1 MKRILCSLLIVVMLL
16 SLLAGCQKKEQ
27 SITLDSSF
35 VIVCAEETGVVNQA
49 AKSLQLSLAQKCGLE
64 LELVKEAPAGK
75 KTITVAVDAS
85 LAEGAYRTRIVDG
98 NLAIEAQSEQVMVF
112 AMRDIRLNW
121 LGQSTE
127 PAIKGEL
134 LNKLSGTVDL
144 ANAPFL
150 VLTQNIRY
158 ADDEGGN
165 TVAQRAPRYNKLVT
179 EYQPDLIFMQED
191 NKLWSNICDIYLKDN
206 YGFFGMFSSGPDAE
220 SIKGNRQAIFY
231 RADRYEQLDSGYF
244 WLSDTP
250 DEAYSKLEGSKSIR
264 HCTWALLK
272 DNFTGKELLAIN
284 THLDNSTIE
293 IRNFQLQVLLDRLG
307 DKMEQYPTVFCG
319 DFNAVPDEP
328 AYATMTGR
336 MSDPHVSATTK
347 LSTIEITCDKYGT
360 WETPKRIDYMFYN
373 DQLVANKY
381 RVMTDTYQDNTGCY
395 ISDHYGVTTEY
406 SFAK

>member
-1 MKRILCSLLIVVMLL
+1 MKHMLCT
-16 SLLAGCQKKEQ
+16 LLAVSMLCGVLAACQKEEE
-27 SITLDSSF
+27 SLTLDSSF
-35 VIVCAEETGVVNQA
+35 VIVCAEETGPVDQA
-49 AKSLQLSLAQKCGLE
+49 AKSLQIALAQKCGLE

-75 KTITVAVDAS
+75 KTITVAVDGS

-98 NLAIEAQSEQVMVF
+98 NLAIEAQSGQVMVF

-121 LGQSTE
+121 LGEGAE
-127 PAIKGEL
+127 PVLRAAQLE
-134 LNKLSGTVDL
+134 KLSGTVDL
-144 ANAPFL
+144 KNAPFF

-158 ADDEGGN
+158 TDDEGGN
-165 TVAQRAPRYNKLVT
+165 KVIERAPRYNKLVT

-191 NKLWSNICDIYLKDN
+191 NNFWGTVCDKFFLEN
-206 YGFFGMFSSGPDAE
+206 YGVFGMFSSGPE
-220 SIKGNRQAIFY
+220 TTKGNRQAIFY
-231 RADRYEQLDSGYF
+231 RADRYEEVETGYL

-250 DEAYSKLEGSKSIR
+250 DEPYSKLEESKSCR
-264 HCTWALLK
+264 HCTWVLLK

-284 THLDNSTIE
+284 VHLDNSTPE
-293 IRNFQLQVLLDRLG
+293 VRSKQLQILLDRLG

-328 AYATMTGR
+328 VYATMTGL
-336 MSDPHVSATTK
+336 MSDPHVSATAK
-347 LSTIEITCDKYGT
+347 LSSIEITCDKYGT

-373 DQLVANKY
+373 DQIVANKY
-381 RVMTDTYQDNTGCY
+381 RVMTDQYKDKTGSY

>member
-1 MKRILCSLLIVVMLL
+1 MKRVLSTLLAAMMLL
-16 SLLAGCQKKEQ
+16 GILAGCQKEMKDLA
-27 SITLDSSF
+27 LDSGF
-35 VIVCAEETGVVNQA
+35 VIVCTEESGPVYQA
-49 AKSLQLSLAQKCGLE
+49 ALSLQLALAQKCSLE

-75 KTITVAVDAS
+75 KTITVAVDEA
-85 LAEGAYRTRIVDG
+85 LAEGAYRTRIADG
-98 NLAIEAQSEQVMVF
+98 NLAIEAQSAQVMVF

-121 LGQSTE
+121 LGEGCE
-127 PAIKGEL
+127 P
-134 LNKLSGTVDL
+134 KLTSDKLASLCGTVEL
-144 ANAPFL
+144 TNAPFL

-165 TVAQRAPRYNKLVT
+165 MVVQRGPRFQKLVR
-179 EYQPDLIFMQED
+179 EYQPDIITLQED
-191 NKLWSNICDIYLKDN
+191 NRIWSVITDKMLGEN
-206 YGFFGMFSSGPDAE
+206 YGVSGTFSSGPDTT
-220 SIKGNRQAIFY
+220 KGNRQSIYY
-231 RADRYEQLDSGYF
+231 RLDRYELVEEGAL

-250 DEAYSKLEGSKSIR
+250 DEPYSKLEASKSCR
-264 HCTWALLK
+264 HCNWVLLK

-284 THLDNSTIE
+284 VHMDNSTPE
-293 IRNFQLQVLLDRLG
+293 VRSAQLAVLLERLG

-319 DFNAVPDEP
+319 DFNATPDEP
-328 AYATMTGR
+328 VYATMTGR

-373 DQLVANKY
+373 DQIIANKY
-381 RVMTDTYQDNTGCY
+381 RVMTDLYQDETGCY